1 MLHGVSAGEAGTCK
15 GTVML
20 VTPVVAG
27 KCNTI
32 GKEKYAK
39 YVTAVVGNKGTSV
52 NLTYWPNV
60 QNGCQGPPNV
70 PLSGIVPLD
79 DCFHDHFYYTYNATS
94 GIVDEIMFGGPH
106 SDKDVTKDSDDYQE
120 IIDKILLD
128 LTPIKFRGVSMLD
141 DVKNSKDF
149 SKDVIRS
156 GGLGVCGD
164 PCLHSTDCALNLFC
178 HEESTVCVDKDTKF
192 MLGEHC
198 NAVST
203 KSKSSMENDVAFNK
217 CSCNLVHKAEC
228 AGAVAGCAIA
238 CAGSFGPACVSCIG
252 VIGGCCDCASALFG
266 FDCSHC

>member
-1 MLHGVSAGEAGTCK
+1 
-15 GTVML
+15 ML
-20 VTPVVAG
+20 VNPVVADG
-27 KCNTI
+27 KCNGI
-32 GKEKYAK
+32 VGGHLLGHPE

-52 NLTYWPNV
+52 NLTLFTPWVGHDTACDDP
-60 QNGCQGPPNV
+60 GGPIAH
-70 PLSGIVPLD
+70 SIIVPLD
-79 DCFHDHFYYTYNATS
+79 DCFRDHYYYAYNATS
-94 GIVDEIMFGGPH
+94 GIVNEILYSNPN
-106 SDKDVTKDSDDYQE
+106 
-120 IIDKILLD
+120 
-128 LTPIKFRGVSMLD
+128 KFRGGNLLTLLDD
-141 DVKNSKDF
+141 DVKYSKDF
-149 SKDVIRS
+149 PKDVIRS